1 MAGGLGCL
9 GQTSYCSDTD
19 KLVCVYMG
27 APRVSLLSG
36 IIRCYK
42 VFVLCTVLQP
52 VVVVSAH
59 GAGRAGCLCSVAVA
73 HELMTARQENP
84 DCWTQDGH
92 ILDEVQGRNPYI
104 GSPC

>member
-1 MAGGLGCL
+1 MCKFTFWDLCVDVMA
-9 GQTSYCSDTD
+9 
-19 KLVCVYMG
+19 
-27 APRVSLLSG
+27 
-36 IIRCYK
+36 
-42 VFVLCTVLQP
+42 FVLCTVLQP

-92 ILDEVQGRNPYI
+92 ILDEVHGRNSAYTPSVISRLSLLKRERTWYVLL
-104 GSPC
+104 GV

>member
-1 MAGGLGCL
+1 MGLGAWGRPVTAVTL
-9 GQTSYCSDTD
+9 TNWY
-19 KLVCVYMG
+19 VCTWELQ
-27 APRVSLLSG
+27 RVSLLSE

-42 VFVLCTVLQP
+42 AFVLCTVLQP